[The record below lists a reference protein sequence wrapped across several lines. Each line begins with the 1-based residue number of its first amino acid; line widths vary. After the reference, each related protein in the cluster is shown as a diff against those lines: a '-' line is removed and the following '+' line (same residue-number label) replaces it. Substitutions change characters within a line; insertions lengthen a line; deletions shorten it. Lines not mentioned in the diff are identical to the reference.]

1 MATSSSRRRLLPK
14 PVETSSRTSKRP
26 HSGDPAHRESEL
38 RESTLATNQLPD
50 SSPVA
55 SKPRRFLPQP
65 LEESTRSSREG
76 GSASKEKS
84 AVNDENQKG
93 GLSEKDLSAVATTDR
108 ESTATTRR
116 RFAPEPI
123 EASSR
128 SSRKKFTPQLLET
141 NERTNRATNDND
153 ESTPS
158 NQVRRKFRPEPVET
172 TTSVRRRRP
181 ASPEEDSSRSPSP
194 VSRSGSG
201 NSRKFVPEL
210 IETAKG
216 SYRRAVITAAEH
228 KLALAQTRSTQ
239 SSISEEDESN
249 VEPLPNVHESKFSA
263 ANLAKRGH
271 PLQKTHSF
279 QVPSLSMIESDSGD
293 EHSDTPSL
301 SQSSTDSFGS
311 LDRRLP
317 QPATQTESYTDY
329 VFRLASKVAEKEL
342 QDQAMAAYINERTHE
357 PVAHFAFDDDDEDHN
372 AVHVGRFAGQNGAS
386 ARMFRRDSAEDLRW
400 ELENQQRHHEQLEAM
415 KLELKNSTAGQS
427 RFSSAALLSRQKY
440 GVGAK
445 LRKRDSTRTRV
456 QKMVQNGGK
465 RQDTED
471 VEYQKMR
478 TAASPPM
485 AGDDLVFVLT
495 VSPKM
500 TRCETDQAP
509 RPRTAHDPDDQL
521 AIQGQPNA
529 SLWCSHA
536 QVKNDAPTGL
546 WMGMCHQ
553 TSAPPSRPITPRRS
567 GMQTPTHDIRNPF
580 DAPTPSAH
588 GRATPGK
595 RMGRPWI
602 GGAGAHFLPLTPPR
616 DDEFEDA
623 FVSSIDKKLMLE
635 RQIDEEFSNKVIT
648 QIYNYLSLGYP
659 SLARPFDNE
668 LSKISRIP
676 VEEIR
681 RDDDSVD
688 AKGHVGA
695 PESGGADGN
704 NVEKE
709 GGCRRWEALRL
720 YVREWARQSRD
731 FRSDVNKGLGVGE
744 EWGARARRGSWAH

>member
-1 MATSSSRRRLLPK
+1 MATSSSRRRLLPE
-14 PVETSSRTSKRP
+14 PVETSARTSKRP
-26 HSGDPAHRESEL
+26 HSEDPAHRESEL
-38 RESTLATNQLPD
+38 RESALATNQSLESHP
-50 SSPVA
+50 A
-55 SKPRRFLPQP
+55 TSKPRRFLPQP
-65 LEESTRSSREG
+65 LEETARSSREG
-76 GSASKEKS
+76 RPASKDTP
-84 AVNDENQKG
+84 AANDENQRAG
-93 GLSEKDLSAVATTDR
+93 SSRKDLPTVATGGGVSAT
-108 ESTATTRR
+108 TTRR
-116 RFAPEPI
+116 RFTPEPI
-123 EASSR
+123 EVSASS
-128 SSRKKFTPQLLET
+128 SRRKFTPQLLGT
-141 NERTNRATNDND
+141 NERTHRATNDN
-153 ESTPS
+153 EEHTSST
-158 NQVRRKFRPEPVET
+158 QARRKFRPEPVET

-181 ASPEEDSSRSPSP
+181 SSPEEDSSRSSSP
-194 VSRSGSG
+194 VSRSASG
-201 NSRKFVPEL
+201 DSRKFAPEL
-210 IETAKG
+210 IETARG

-228 KLALAQTRSTQ
+228 KLALAKTRSTQ
-239 SSISEEDESN
+239 SSISEEDESKA
-249 VEPLPNVHESKFSA
+249 ESLPDVHESKFSA
-263 ANLAKRGH
+263 ANLAKRGYE
-271 PLQKTHSF
+271 LQKTHSF
-279 QVPSLSMIESDSGD
+279 QVPSLSMIESDSDD
-293 EHSDTPSL
+293 EHSKTPSL
-301 SQSSTDSFGS
+301 SQSSTDSSGS

-317 QPATQTESYTDY
+317 QPPTQTESYTDY
-329 VFRLASKVAEKEL
+329 VFRLASKVTEKEL
-342 QDQAMAAYINERTHE
+342 QDQAMSAYINERIHE
-357 PVAHFAFDDDDEDHN
+357 PVAHFAFDEDDDDHG

-386 ARMFRRDSAEDLRW
+386 ARLFRRDSAEDLRW

-415 KLELKNSTAGQS
+415 KQELKNSTAGQS

-456 QKMVQNGGK
+456 KEMVQNGGK

-509 RPRTAHDPDDQL
+509 RPRTADDPDDQL
-521 AIQGQPNA
+521 AIQGEPNV

-546 WMGMCHQ
+546 WMGMCHK
-553 TSAPPSRPITPRRS
+553 TSAPPSRPITPVRS
-567 GMQTPTHDIRNPF
+567 GIQTPTHDIRNPF

-635 RQIDEEFSNKVIT
+635 RQIDEEFSSKVIT
-648 QIYNYLSLGYP
+648 QIYNYLLLGYP
-659 SLARPFDNE
+659 SLARPFDDE
-668 LSKISRIP
+668 LSKISKIP
-676 VEEIR
+676 IEEIR

-695 PESGGADGN
+695 PETGGVDGN
-704 NVEKE
+704 HVEKD